1 MSFNTL
7 IKNSISKKIHRLSNP
22 SKRAFPCANSN
33 KNIYHT
39 PPFAHKYDLKRNR
52 CANIC
57 QLYSAKLT
65 NLRQLAK
72 CAKEKKSNS
81 AIMTPIVTQKR
92 GIFVTDYAKTALANY
107 LL

>member
-22 SKRAFPCANSN
+22 SKRAFSCANSN
-33 KNIYHT
+33 INIYHV
-39 PPFAHKYDLKRNR
+39 PPFAYKYDPKRNR

-72 CAKEKKSNS
+72 LEQEKKSNS
-81 AIMTPIVTQKR
+81 AIMAPNVTQKS
-92 GIFVTDYAKTALANY
+92 GIFVTNYAKTALASY